1 MGNPKSIT
9 LSIVK
14 QTANEFLRI
23 YYPSLELPIPIED
36 IVELKLKIRIIL
48 IKGLIR
54 DFGVNAFISQSF
66 DTIVVDEMMFT
77 KQPERIRF
85 TVAEE
90 VGHLFL
96 HKDWYIKNGPKGLE
110 NYPQWQQTVDGK
122 LFDYIERQAKTF
134 ASMVLMPEAKII
146 EQWNDFAKYSNLPGV
161 CKVFDLPDTFPELA
175 HEFLVSPD
183 SLLVRLSHLKLVQ
196 IPDGFWDKVKKR

>member
-1 MGNPKSIT
+1 MNNPESIT

-14 QTANEFLRI
+14 QTANEFLRT

-66 DTIVVDEMMFT
+66 DTIVIDEIMFT

-96 HKDWYIKNGPKGLE
+96 HKDWYVKNGPKGLE
-110 NYPQWQQTVDGK
+110 NYLQWQQTVDGK

-134 ASMVLMPEAKII
+134 ASMVLMPETKVL
-146 EQWNDFAKYSNLPGV
+146 EQWNDFAKHSNLPDV

-196 IPDGFWDKVKKR
+196 IPDGFWDKLKKR

>member
-1 MGNPKSIT
+1 MDNPKLIT
-9 LSIVK
+9 LSVVK
-14 QTANEFLRI
+14 QVANEFLRT

-48 IKGLIR
+48 INRLIR
-54 DFGVNAFISQSF
+54 DFGVNAFVSQSF
-66 DTIVVDEMMFT
+66 DTIVVDEMMFI

-96 HKDWYIKNGPKGLE
+96 HKDWYVKNGPKGLE
-110 NYPQWQQTVDGK
+110 NYLLWQQRVDGK

-134 ASMVLMPEAKII
+134 ASMVLMPETKVL
-146 EQWNDFAKYSNLPGV
+146 EQWNDFTKNSNLPGV

-175 HEFLVSPD
+175 REFLVSPD

-196 IPDGFWDKVKKR
+196 IPDGFWDKLKKR

>member
-1 MGNPKSIT
+1 MENPKLIT

-14 QTANEFLRI
+14 QTAKEFLQA
-23 YYPSLELPIPIED
+23 YHPSLELPIPIED

-54 DFGVNAFISQSF
+54 DFGVNAFISQGF
-66 DTIVVDEMMFT
+66 DTIVIDEIMFSR
-77 KQPERIRF
+77 QPERIRF

-96 HKDWYIKNGPKGLE
+96 HKDWYVKNGPRGFE
-110 NYPQWQQTVDGK
+110 NYLQWQQTVDGK
-122 LFDYIERQAKTF
+122 MFDYIERQAKTF
-134 ASMVLMPEAKII
+134 ASMVLMPEAKVI
-146 EQWNDFAKYSNLPGV
+146 ERWSVFVKHSNLPNI

-196 IPDGFWDKVKKR
+196 IPDGFWNKVKKR

>member
-1 MGNPKSIT
+1 MENPKLIT

-14 QTANEFLRI
+14 QTANEFLRV

-66 DTIVVDEMMFT
+66 DTIVIDEIMFSRQT
-77 KQPERIRF
+77 ERIRF
-85 TVAEE
+85 TISEE

-96 HKDWYIKNGPKGLE
+96 HKDWYVKNGPKGLE
-110 NYPQWQQTVDGK
+110 NYLQWQQTVDSG

-134 ASMVLMPEAKII
+134 ASMVLMPEAKVI
-146 EQWNDFAKYSNLPGV
+146 ERWNVFAKHSNLPSI

-196 IPDGFWDKVKKR
+196 IPDGFWNRVKKR